1 MFLFCRDVACDTR
14 VKCKM
19 RTRARVLEETWF
31 AQVDY
36 GVTSRRWPQWFPA
49 KTFTHLSV
57 NIMVDIKLVSQYSRL
72 MNLPVISSAIY
83 FVNQII
89 GSNSLYLQFKSPDLL
104 FKHNFAVD
112 FTAIQQWNQLKSGP
126 DHVCINYTLHHE
138 LTSRLTRR
146 RQQEPWDL
154 QFLTLIPQLKSHP
167 FIHFLLSIIIFTF
180 ATRVRRWRT
189 S

>member
-1 MFLFCRDVACDTR
+1 MICAGWLQSD
-14 VKCKM
+14 KSKM
-19 RTRARVLEETWF
+19 TTMVSSKNI
-31 AQVDY
+31 Y
-36 GVTSRRWPQWFPA
+36 Y
-49 KTFTHLSV
+49 HLSV

-146 RQQEPWDL
+146 RQQEPWDM